1 MKKHFLS
8 IFSIAGLLPI
18 LITPQLMRETPEIV
32 PLTNL
37 REGVVKVD
45 ITPSIE
51 NILIEDY
58 Q

>member
-8 IFSIAGLLPI
+8 IFSIAGLLTI
-18 LITPQLMRETPEIV
+18 LITPQLMGETPEIV